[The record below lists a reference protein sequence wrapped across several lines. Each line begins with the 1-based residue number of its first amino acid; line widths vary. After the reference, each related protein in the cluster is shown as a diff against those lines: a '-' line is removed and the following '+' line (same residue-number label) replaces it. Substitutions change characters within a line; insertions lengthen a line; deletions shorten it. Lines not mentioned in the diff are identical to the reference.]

1 MNKSQIEEEMSKEN
15 IKRALISLS
24 MDDETVKTQSKKRK
38 VKKEDDEDDF

>member
-24 MDDETVKTQSKKRK
+24 VEDDTIETQSKRRK
-38 VKKEDDEDDF
+38 VKKEEDEDDF

>member
-24 MDDETVKTQSKKRK
+24 VEDDTIKTQSKRIKI
-38 VKKEDDEDDF
+38 KKEEDEDDF

>member
-24 MDDETVKTQSKKRK
+24 VEDDTIKTQSKRRK
-38 VKKEDDEDDF
+38 VKKEEDEHDF

>member
-24 MDDETVKTQSKKRK
+24 VEDDTIKTQSKRRK
-38 VKKEDDEDDF
+38 VKKEDEDDF

>member
-24 MDDETVKTQSKKRK
+24 VEDDTIETQSKRRK
-38 VKKEDDEDDF
+38 VKKEEYEDDF

>member
-24 MDDETVKTQSKKRK
+24 VEDDTIKTQSKRRK
-38 VKKEDDEDDF
+38 VKKEEDEDDF